1 MLARYEGNV
10 YDNKHIQQDGE
21 IIYEI
26 KKYTWRKSCHY
37 RK

>member
-26 KKYTWRKSCHY
+26 KKYTRS
-37 RK
+37 